1 MSRFHNGAAGIEMNL
16 DGSEIAVLSRLDGLL
31 SSAGTERSD
40 PAASR
45 LAPQLYSDDAAA
57 SREFAR
63 LVAKE
68 RVEAKRTDRDR
79 FTDLLELASSGP
91 VLLDEEDAARF
102 VRVLGEARIVIASR
116 KGLFEAGLP
125 EEMPSDPEVALVLL
139 LGYLQEELVGVML
152 ARMEEK
158 A

>member
-1 MSRFHNGAAGIEMNL
+1 MSRFRNGPAGIELSL

-31 SSAGTERSD
+31 SGAGAEKGD
-40 PAASR
+40 PAARR
-45 LAPQLYSDDAAA
+45 LAPHLYADDAAA
-57 SREFAR
+57 SRDFAR

-68 RVEAKRTDRDR
+68 RVEARRSDRER
-79 FTDLLELASSGP
+79 FADLLELASSGP
-91 VLLDEEDAARF
+91 VLLNDEDAARF
-102 VRVLGEARIVIASR
+102 ARVLGEARIVIASR
-116 KGLFEAGLP
+116 KGLFESGLP
-125 EEMPSDPEVALVLL
+125 EEMPDDPEVALVLL